1 MEKTEENMF
10 VSLEPYIP
18 MPSDIQY
25 MYLDEESIGTQTRKI
40 FFFFKLVLLTFQ
52 SHLLDWQNYL

>member
-25 MYLDEESIGTQTRKI
+25 MYLDEESIGTQTRK
-40 FFFFKLVLLTFQ
+40 FFFFFL
-52 SHLLDWQNYL
+52 N

>member
-1 MEKTEENMF
+1 MEKTEENTF

-25 MYLDEESIGTQTRKI
+25 MYLDEESIGTQTRTI